1 MMSTL
6 AAPTTW
12 VESIGA
18 LRLPG
23 RSDRRL
29 RELMDRNN
37 EGRLSPDERDE
48 LESLVEL
55 SESMSLVRAEALR
68 LLGRSPQ

>member
-1 MMSTL
+1 MSTL
-6 AAPTTW
+6 VAPTTW

-18 LRLPG
+18 LRLPS

-37 EGRLSPDERDE
+37 EGRLSSDERDE
-48 LESLVEL
+48 LESLAEL

-68 LLGRSPQ
+68 LWGRSPQ

>member
-1 MMSTL
+1 MSTL

-12 VESIGA
+12 VESIGE

-37 EGRLSPDERDE
+37 EGRLSADERDE

>member
-1 MMSTL
+1 MSTL
-6 AAPTTW
+6 VAPQDW
-12 VESIGA
+12 VESIGR

-37 EGRLSPDERDE
+37 EGRLNPDERDD
-48 LESLVEL
+48 LETLVEL
-55 SESMSLVRAEALR
+55 SETLCRC
-68 LLGRSPQ
+68 

>member
-1 MMSTL
+1 MSTL
-6 AAPTTW
+6 AAPITW

-18 LRLPG
+18 PRLPS

-37 EGRLSPDERDE
+37 EGRLSSDERDE
-48 LESLVEL
+48 LESLSEL